1 MGRYTDAKCK
11 LCRREGTKLFLKG
24 SRCYSDKC
32 SLQRNSSPPGEK
44 NKKFRSRQSDYAVH
58 LREKQ
63 KTKRMYGLFEKQFK
77 NTFEKA
83 EKMKGVSGENLLK
96 LLEIRLDNVVYR
108 MGFAPSRNSARQ
120 LVNHGHIL
128 VDGKKVDIPS
138 FWVKPGQEIQIRN
151 RSRQIPIIR
160 EGMDSYNK
168 LEQFNWLEVNHEN
181 FIGSVKSFPDK
192 EQLPQDID
200 TRLIVEFYSK

>member
-1 MGRYTDAKCK
+1 MGRYTGAKCK

-32 SLQRNSSPPGEK
+32 SLQRKDFPPGDK
-44 NKKFRSRQSDYAVH
+44 NKKYRRRQSDYAVH

-63 KTKRMYGLFEKQFK
+63 KTKRMYGLLEKQFK
-77 NTFEKA
+77 NTFKKA

-96 LLEIRLDNVVYR
+96 LLETRLDNVIYR
-108 MGFAPSRNSARQ
+108 MGYAPSRNSARQ
-120 LVNHGHIL
+120 IVNHGHVL

-138 FWVKPGQEIQIRN
+138 FIVTPGREIKIKN
-151 RSRQIPIIR
+151 SSRQIPVIQ

-168 LEQFNWLEVNHEN
+168 LEQFSWLEVNHEN
-181 FIGSVKSFPDK
+181 FMGTMKSMPDT

-200 TRLIVEFYSK
+200 IRLIVEFYSQ